1 MAVAIMISTFGCINS
16 LVLSGARAYYAMARD
31 KLFSPAASRLNRAGV
46 PGASLV
52 MQAVWA
58 GLLLMVNT
66 YSPGLGYGNI
76 YSDLLDYIISAAL
89 LFYILTI
96 AGLMV
101 LRRKRTDVERP
112 YRTFGYPAVPPL
124 YSGRD
129 RHRALS
135 FPLPPRHYLARADD
149 CPDGYPSVLAVQ
161 SQAWIPF
168 SHRDGQRRGTTRS
181 GVVPLMRVTSSLR
194 HLPCA

>member
-31 KLFSPAASRLNRAGV
+31 KLFFPAASRLNRAGV

-58 GLLLMVNT
+58 GLLLIVNT

-96 AGLMV
+96 AGVMV
-101 LRRKRTDVERP
+101 LRRKRPDVERP
-112 YRTFGYPAVPPL
+112 YRTFGYPAVPILYIVGAATAIVLCLFLYRPATTWPGLVIVLTGIPALLFNRKLRSRSVIAMESAAEPL
-124 YSGRD
+124 VRE
-129 RHRALS
+129 
-135 FPLPPRHYLARADD
+135 
-149 CPDGYPSVLAVQ
+149 
-161 SQAWIPF
+161 
-168 SHRDGQRRGTTRS
+168 
-181 GVVPLMRVTSSLR
+181 
-194 HLPCA
+194 

>member
-96 AGLMV
+96 AGVMV

-112 YRTFGYPAVPPL
+112 YRTFGYPAVPILYIVGATAIVLCLFLYRPATTWHGLMIVLTGIPAYWLFNRKLGSRSVIATDSAAEPL
-124 YSGRD
+124 VRE
-129 RHRALS
+129 
-135 FPLPPRHYLARADD
+135 
-149 CPDGYPSVLAVQ
+149 
-161 SQAWIPF
+161 
-168 SHRDGQRRGTTRS
+168 
-181 GVVPLMRVTSSLR
+181 
-194 HLPCA
+194 